1 MTMTKKFA
9 IFDLN
14 HGGFLAADGSRM
26 EEKDEYDERKDY
38 DLLNGAIFTEETA
51 KEKGIDLE
59 ESNYLMVPIPQN
71 VYDSLPI
78 DMEDTAPDVSFG
90 DVDPEARREALKGD
104 FVVLSPEGFY
114 DERYHAGEVTDGEEW
129 SSTKIRG
136 YRLDYANLYDME
148 SLERIGQAG
157 IVAESNNEFQAAI
170 IPVSEIQQD
179 KLKQLP
185 EFSPE
190 REPYG
195 FFMEPIGSQIIREH
209 TESAEVE
216 KEPLSIESDADTL
229 SDDADTLVDLGDAL
243 DALEAD
249 SQEQGM
255 EQ

>member
-1 MTMTKKFA
+1 MAMTKKFA

-14 HGGFLAADGSRM
+14 HGGFLTADGSRM
-26 EEKDEYDERKDY
+26 EERDEYDERKDY

-51 KEKGIDLE
+51 KEKGIELE
-59 ESNYLMVPIPQN
+59 ESDYLIVPIPQN
-71 VYDSLPI
+71 VYDALPI

-90 DVDPEARREALKGD
+90 DADPKARQEMLKGD

-114 DERYHAGEVTDGEEW
+114 DERYHAGEVTDGAEW

-195 FFMEPIGSQIIREH
+195 FFMEPIGSQIIREQANAS
-209 TESAEVE
+209 EEDML
-216 KEPLSIESDADTL
+216 P
-229 SDDADTLVDLGDAL
+229 DLGDAL

-249 SQEQGM
+249 SQDQGM
-255 EQ
+255 GQ

>member
-1 MTMTKKFA
+1 MAMTKKFA

-14 HGGFLAADGSRM
+14 QGGFLTADGSRM
-26 EEKDEYDERKDY
+26 EERDEYDERKDY

-51 KEKGIDLE
+51 KEKGIELE
-59 ESNYLMVPIPQN
+59 ESDYLIVPIPQN
-71 VYDSLPI
+71 VYDALPI

-90 DVDPEARREALKGD
+90 DADPKARQEMLKGD

-114 DERYHAGEVTDGEEW
+114 DERYHAGKVTDGAEW

-195 FFMEPIGSQIIREH
+195 FFMEPIGSQIIREQANAS
-209 TESAEVE
+209 EEDML
-216 KEPLSIESDADTL
+216 P
-229 SDDADTLVDLGDAL
+229 DLGDAL

-249 SQEQGM
+249 SQDQGM
-255 EQ
+255 GQ

>member
-1 MTMTKKFA
+1 MAMTKKFA

-14 HGGFLAADGSRM
+14 QGGFLTADGSRM
-26 EEKDEYDERKDY
+26 EERDEYDERKDY

-51 KEKGIDLE
+51 KEKGIELE
-59 ESNYLMVPIPQN
+59 ESDYLIVPIPQN
-71 VYDSLPI
+71 VYAALPI

-90 DVDPEARREALKGD
+90 DADPKARQEMLKGD

-114 DERYHAGEVTDGEEW
+114 DERYHAGEVTDGAEW

-195 FFMEPIGSQIIREH
+195 FFMEPIGSQIIREQANAS
-209 TESAEVE
+209 EEDML
-216 KEPLSIESDADTL
+216 P
-229 SDDADTLVDLGDAL
+229 DLGDAL

-249 SQEQGM
+249 SQDQGM
-255 EQ
+255 GQ

>member
-1 MTMTKKFA
+1 MAMTKKFA

-14 HGGFLAADGSRM
+14 HGGFLTADGSRM
-26 EEKDEYDERKDY
+26 EERDEYDERKDY
-38 DLLNGAIFTEETA
+38 DLLNGAVFTEETA
-51 KEKGIDLE
+51 KEKGIELK
-59 ESNYLMVPIPQN
+59 ESDYLIVPIPQN
-71 VYDSLPI
+71 VYDALPI

-90 DVDPEARREALKGD
+90 DADPEARQEMLKGD

-157 IVAESNNEFQAAI
+157 IVAESNTEFQTTI

-195 FFMEPIGSQIIREH
+195 FFMEPIGSQIIREQANAS
-209 TESAEVE
+209 EEDML
-216 KEPLSIESDADTL
+216 P
-229 SDDADTLVDLGDAL
+229 DLGDAL

-249 SQEQGM
+249 SQDQGM
-255 EQ
+255 GQ

>member
-1 MTMTKKFA
+1 MAMTKKFA
-9 IFDLN
+9 LFDLN
-14 HGGFLAADGSRM
+14 HGGFLTADESRI
-26 EEKDEYDERKDY
+26 EERDEYNERKDY
-38 DLLNGAIFTEETA
+38 DLLNGAVFTEETA

-59 ESNYLMVPIPQN
+59 ESNYLIVPIPQN
-71 VYDSLPI
+71 VYDALPI

-90 DVDPEARREALKGD
+90 DADPKARQETLKGN

-114 DERYHAGEVTDGEEW
+114 DEKYHAGEVTDGTEW

-157 IVAESNNEFQAAI
+157 IVAESNNGFQAAV
-170 IPVSEIQQD
+170 IPVSEVQQA

-195 FFMEPIGSQIIREH
+195 FFMKPIGSQIIREQANAS
-209 TESAEVE
+209 E
-216 KEPLSIESDADTL
+216 
-229 SDDADTLVDLGDAL
+229 DDMLPDLGDAL

-249 SQEQGM
+249 SQNQGM
-255 EQ
+255 GQ